1 VNKETMQGN
10 HVNRFVLGQDV
21 RMNLKLT
28 GSAGFTLI
36 ELMITVA
43 VVGILAAIAYPAYTG
58 QIAKGRRAECRGGLM
73 QAMQQQERYF
83 TQFNAYAAAAAA
95 SNNIRTFS
103 GDTAA
108 RSACTNFSATACGAG
123 LSDCVLV
130 EATMRQSDP
139 AGITHLSLTSQGTKG
154 CKINNGARVTGNT
167 TCWP

>member
-1 VNKETMQGN
+1 MATMQHN
-10 HVNRFVLGQDV
+10 HANRFAPGQGV
-21 RMNLKLT
+21 RMKT
-28 GSAGFTLI
+28 DMQRAAGFTLI

-58 QIAKGRRAECRGGLM
+58 QIAKGRRAECRSGLM

-83 TQFNAYAAAAAA
+83 TQFNAYAASAAAN
-95 SNNIRTFS
+95 NNIRTFS

-108 RSACTNFSATACGAG
+108 RSACINFTATACGSG

-130 EATMRQSDP
+130 EGAMRQSDP

-154 CKINNGARVTGNT
+154 CKINGGARVTGNT

>member
-1 VNKETMQGN
+1 MKTDMQ
-10 HVNRFVLGQDV
+10 RA
-21 RMNLKLT
+21 
-28 GSAGFTLI
+28 AGFTLI

-58 QIAKGRRAECRGGLM
+58 QIAKGRRAECRSGLM

-83 TQFNAYAAAAAA
+83 TQFNTYAATATAN
-95 SNNIRTFS
+95 NNIRTFS

-108 RSACTNFSATACGAG
+108 GSACNSFTAAACGAG
-123 LSDCVLV
+123 LTDCVRV
-130 EATMRQSDP
+130 EGTMRPGDP

-154 CKINNGARVTGNT
+154 CRINGGTNVDGNK